1 MLHLDTSLRSH
12 AALEYSR
19 FVKSIIDADFQ
30 TAAAIAQDLDTSRF
44 HLRITQNL
52 DIAKMVARDLYT
64 DDTKTIG
71 VVCAG
76 GADHQKEIKVLPRN
90 NRYESPSKIAQYFNV
105 PTSPFYCRTLN
116 YAITEFQSQGL
127 ELDFAILQWDNDF
140 YVNGSELIFNETLRT
155 RSRSNEMHI
164 ASI

>member
-1 MLHLDTSLRSH
+1 MIVHGKQDATLFTHAARVQTSEMLHLDTSLQSH
-12 AALEYSR
+12 AAFEYSR

-30 TAAAIAQDLDTSRF
+30 TAATIAQDLDTSRF

-52 DIAKMVARDLYT
+52 DIAKIVAQELYT

-90 NRYESPSKIAQYFNV
+90 NRYESPSKIAQF
-105 PTSPFYCRTLN
+105 F
-116 YAITEFQSQGL
+116 
-127 ELDFAILQWDNDF
+127 
-140 YVNGSELIFNETLRT
+140 LRT
-155 RSRSNEMHI
+155 HFSFLL
-164 ASI
+164 